1 MRSNKKGHFWSS
13 RRKWRALH
21 EAEGATS
28 GMIAGA
34 VIGAN
39 AGPPGMVA
47 GAIIGGLAG
56 VVAGA
61 VLDNEASR
69 QEIHTRELDAEI
81 GVSGGD
87 MGAPILSHPV
97 MRGS

>member
-1 MRSNKKGHFWSS
+1 MPSDKKSYFWSS
-13 RRKWRALH
+13 RRKWRVLH
-21 EAEGATS
+21 ETEGAAS

-34 VIGAN
+34 MIGAN

-61 VLDNEASR
+61 ALDNESSR

-87 MGAPILSHPV
+87 MGAPILSHPA
-97 MRGS
+97 MRGG